1 MLSPYLI
8 LDCSERMGW
17 LTGRILGDLGA
28 NLIKIERPDADIS
41 IPDWQAYNVNK
52 RLLTL
57 DLTDKIGRSQFDE
70 LLAVTDFLLETAL
83 PGSELRNFFDY
94 ERLSKINSRLIQV
107 SITPFGLTGP
117 RAEWRASD
125 MELMA
130 AGGAMSLAGRPGETP
145 LRVTVPQS
153 FSWAS
158 AHAAFGALTALAHR
172 RATGNGQQVDV
183 SAQASVISALAHA
196 PTYPEIAGTNPTR
209 SGEFIPG
216 RSVTGARF
224 RVFWKCRDGYVN
236 FIFYGGTAGRRT
248 NEQLVAWMTERG
260 AELGPLGDID
270 WANFDMKLLTQE
282 KILHLEE
289 PLTRFFA
296 DLTKAEFLEETAAR
310 EMLGYPVS
318 TVDDILQDPQLKA
331 RHFWQEAKDFEGVT
345 RMFCGSF
352 VVIDG
357 QRPALSALDC
367 LDNPEVEYLLE
378 KFASGKKT
386 FTEESLE
393 AKAPATTKKEALS
406 GVNVV
411 EFGGYAA
418 GPQIGKNL
426 ANFGATVVHVESFS
440 RPDGFRVEYPP
451 YKDGKPGVN
460 RAAMFNFFNDSKYG
474 VTLDLKKNEGK
485 QLARKLLAWSDI
497 VIENMRPGV
506 MARLGLGYK
515 EMKEIN
521 PRLVMLSTCNMGQT
535 GPRANTPGFGSQ
547 LSALA
552 GFCGLTG
559 FPDGPPMLLFG
570 PYIDFIA
577 STMGTAAALAGLDRQ
592 RREGIGC
599 WIDLSQYESGL
610 HFIAG
615 ALLEAESTGR
625 ARERAGNQDPIA
637 APHNAYPCREEE
649 WLALSCWS
657 DQEFVNLAITMERP
671 DLKEDDR
678 FSTIENRRSNSTDLD
693 ALIASWCATKNAD
706 ATAALLQ
713 EAGVHAYPVNTVVD
727 LFTDPQIAHYRIW
740 QKRLHPVVGEHHYYN
755 PPFLLSATPG
765 DIHRP
770 APCLGEHNE
779 LVFKEFLG
787 LPEDEYRN
795 HDDQGAFD

>member
-8 LDCSERMGW
+8 IDCSGRMGW
-17 LTGRILGDLGA
+17 LAGRILGDMGA
-28 NLIKIERPDADIS
+28 NLIKIEQPGADIS
-41 IPDWQAYNVNK
+41 NHDWQAYNVNK

-57 DLTDKIGRSQFDE
+57 DLTEQEGRDRLDE
-70 LLAVTDFLLETAL
+70 LLAVADFLLETA
-83 PGSELRNFFDY
+83 PPSGELRDFFDY
-94 ERLSKINSRLIQV
+94 KRLSAINPGLIQV
-107 SITPFGLTGP
+107 SITPFGLSGP
-117 RAEWRASD
+117 RAEWLASD

-153 FSWAS
+153 HSWAG
-158 AHAAFGALTALAHR
+158 AHAASGALTALAHR
-172 RATGNGQQVDV
+172 QTTGIGQQVDV
-183 SAQASVISALAHA
+183 SAQASIISALAHA
-196 PTYPEIAGTNPTR
+196 PTYPETTGTVPTR

-224 RVFWKCRDGYVN
+224 RVFWECRDGYVN
-236 FIFYGGTAGRRT
+236 FILYGGIAGRRT
-248 NEQLVAWMTERG
+248 NRQLVTWMTERG

-270 WANFDMKLLTQE
+270 WASFDIKLLTQE
-282 KILHLEE
+282 EILQLEE
-289 PLTRFFA
+289 PLMRFFA
-296 DLTKAEFLEETAAR
+296 RLTKAEFLEETAAR

-318 TVDDILQDPQLKA
+318 TVGDIRQDPQLEA
-331 RHFWQEAKDFEGVT
+331 RGFWQKAKDAEGVT
-345 RMFCGSF
+345 RSFCGSF
-352 VVIDG
+352 VVVDG
-357 QRPALSALDC
+357 QRPAIPAHDDVDDL
-367 LDNPEVEYLLE
+367 EVHRLVE
-378 KFASGKKT
+378 KFASRKSTAAGGSPET
-386 FTEESLE
+386 G
-393 AKAPATTKKEALS
+393 APASAKNRALA

-426 ANFGATVVHVESFS
+426 ANFGATVVHVESFG

-474 VTLDLKKNEGK
+474 VTLDLKKDEGK
-485 QLARKLLAWSDI
+485 ELARRLLAWCDV

-506 MARLGLGYK
+506 MARLGLGYE
-515 EMKEIN
+515 EMKAIN

-535 GPRANTPGFGSQ
+535 GPRANTPGFGTQ

-592 RREGIGC
+592 RRQGTGC

-615 ALLEAESTGR
+615 ALLEAECTGR
-625 ARERAGNQDPIA
+625 IRERAGNWDPVA
-637 APHNAYPCREEE
+637 APHNAYPCREDD
-649 WLALSCWS
+649 WLTLSCWS
-657 DQEFVNLAITMERP
+657 DGEFSNLVKAMERP
-671 DLKEDDR
+671 DLEDDQR
-678 FSTIENRRSNSTDLD
+678 FSTVEKRRSNSAELD
-693 ALIASWCATKNAD
+693 ALITAWCATKAAD
-706 ATAALLQ
+706 ATATLLQ
-713 EAGVHAYPVNTVVD
+713 EAGVHAYQVNTVAD
-727 LFTDPQIAHYRIW
+727 LFTDPQIDHYKIW
-740 QKRLHPVVGEHHYYN
+740 QKRRHSVVGEHHCCN

-765 DIHRP
+765 DIYRP

-779 LVFKEFLG
+779 IVFKEILG
-787 LPEDEYRN
+787 LSEEEYRDY
-795 HDDQGAFD
+795 DDHGAFD